1 MLLTRDDVNRRAKQ
15 TLKRQFA
22 NGIQH
27 VRGHIDIYDP
37 TPNAL
42 KAMPEVKQKM
52 ASWVDIPQEGILCC
66 PDGEALLELGLL
78 PGADAIGAIPHGV
91 FTYEYG
97 VKWLPAGEY
106 PFAGAF

>member
-37 TPNAL
+37 TPTA
-42 KAMPEVKQKM
+42 
-52 ASWVDIPQEGILCC
+52 
-66 PDGEALLELGLL
+66 
-78 PGADAIGAIPHGV
+78 
-91 FTYEYG
+91 
-97 VKWLPAGEY
+97 
-106 PFAGAF
+106 